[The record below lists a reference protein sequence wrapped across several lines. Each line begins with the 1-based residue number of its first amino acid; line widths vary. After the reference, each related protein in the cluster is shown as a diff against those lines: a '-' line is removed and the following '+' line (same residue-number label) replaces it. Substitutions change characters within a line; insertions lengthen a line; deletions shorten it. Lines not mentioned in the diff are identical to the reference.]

1 MIFGISIPKATGHQ
15 TATQF
20 PTSPNICFYTTW
32 GKQNKRNMRWNEQQT
47 STNWRLD
54 RTKIWSRWSELISTS
69 LTYYNTSCYQTCRW
83 WHVVFQ
89 QDSAPAHRR
98 AKRSNCWSAK
108 PQILSLRICGP
119 PTALTS
125 IWSITSS
132 GGSCNSGSIRV
143 RRRSRMWM
151 NSRSDWLKSGLVCS
165 RTLLTL
171 LSMHGETVC
180 VLVFPQ
186 RADISN
192 IDCSNWTTGH
202 LDKLSWSDRNVNQI
216 WSMRVILVK

>member
-1 MIFGISIPKATGHQ
+1 MKYIIYLLTIVLPA
-15 TATQF
+15 
-20 PTSPNICFYTTW
+20 I
-32 GKQNKRNMRWNEQQT
+32 KRVAGDT
-47 STNWRLD
+47 F
-54 RTKIWSRWSELISTS
+54 
-69 LTYYNTSCYQTCRW
+69 
-83 WHVVFQ
+83 VFQ

-108 PQILSLRICGP
+108 PQNSSLPICGP

-132 GGSCNSGSIRV
+132 GGSCNSGPI

-151 NSRSDWLKSGLVCS
+151 NSLRSDWLKSGLVWS

-180 VLVFPQ
+180 VLVFA
-186 RADISN
+186 RTADISN
-192 IDCSNWTTGH
+192 IDCS
-202 LDKLSWSDRNVNQI
+202 S
-216 WSMRVILVK
+216 